1 MVVCLLVLLLFAV
14 MLKWFVDREVAT
26 EVLKNCGKLVVEEL
40 EVRPENLPDA
50 AIDENVDIHQI
61 RKYFTSDA
69 LLLVNDILK
78 RKQANPMFVCK
89 SCYHDLHKE
98 PSIVGDHCLSWF
110 HIKCVGLKSQPKTKY
125 WYCRKCHEAPL
136 D

>member
-1 MVVCLLVLLLFAV
+1 

-26 EVLKNCGKLVVEEL
+26 EVSKNRGKLVEEEEEVE
-40 EVRPENLPDA
+40 VHPEKLPNA
-50 AIDENVDIHQI
+50 AIDENVDIHLI
-61 RKYFTSDA
+61 RKYFTSDVW
-69 LLLVNDILK
+69 LFLQ

-98 PSIVGDHCLSWF
+98 PSIVCDHCLSWF